1 MDATGTLPN
10 GRAFKDVGEFKKLLM
25 ENKQAILKCL
35 AEKMLVY
42 ATGSPVSFGD
52 RTAIKEI
59 VQKLEKTPTLP
70 TLIEQIALSNRF
82 YERTPKP

>member
-1 MDATGTLPN
+1 
-10 GRAFKDVGEFKKLLM
+10 
-25 ENKQAILKCL
+25 
-35 AEKMLVY
+35 MLVY